1 MARIELDTVRRYR
14 GKREYN
20 MMQRARCEGL
30 EVVGNGFIV
39 REMCKLLRGAGKPLE
54 EPIEVYRGADAQT
67 RVREYAFFTKW
78 SIFYRM
84 VKTQDVVV

>member
-20 MMQRARCEGL
+20 TLQRARCEGL

-39 REMCKLLRGAGKPLE
+39 RELCKLLRDAGKPLE
-54 EPIEVYRGADAQT
+54 EPIEVYRGVT
-67 RVREYAFFTKW
+67 SCF
-78 SIFYRM
+78 
-84 VKTQDVVV
+84 VVMPLQRWLKRA

>member
-39 REMCKLLRGAGKPLE
+39 REICKLLRGAGKPLE
-54 EPIEVYRGADAQT
+54 EPIEVYRGVT
-67 RVREYAFFTKW
+67 SCF
-78 SIFYRM
+78 
-84 VKTQDVVV
+84 VVMPLQRWLKRA

>member
-1 MARIELDTVRRYR
+1 MARIELDTVRSYR

-39 REMCKLLRGAGKPLE
+39 RELCKLLRDAGKPLE
-54 EPIEVYRGADAQT
+54 EPIEVYRGVT
-67 RVREYAFFTKW
+67 SCF
-78 SIFYRM
+78 
-84 VKTQDVVV
+84 VVMPLQRWLKRA

>member
-1 MARIELDTVRRYR
+1 MARIELDTVRGYR

-54 EPIEVYRGADAQT
+54 EPIEVYRGVT
-67 RVREYAFFTKW
+67 SCF
-78 SIFYRM
+78 
-84 VKTQDVVV
+84 VVMPLQRWLKRA

>member
-20 MMQRARCEGL
+20 IMQRARCEGL

-54 EPIEVYRGADAQT
+54 EPIEVYRGVT
-67 RVREYAFFTKW
+67 SCF
-78 SIFYRM
+78 
-84 VKTQDVVV
+84 VVMPLQRWLKRA

>member
-54 EPIEVYRGADAQT
+54 EPIEVYRGVTSCFIVMPLQRWLKRA
-67 RVREYAFFTKW
+67 
-78 SIFYRM
+78 
-84 VKTQDVVV
+84 

>member
-14 GKREYN
+14 GKREYS

-54 EPIEVYRGADAQT
+54 EPIEVYRGVT
-67 RVREYAFFTKW
+67 SCF
-78 SIFYRM
+78 
-84 VKTQDVVV
+84 VVMPLQRWLKRA

>member
-1 MARIELDTVRRYR
+1 MARIDLDTVRRYR

-39 REMCKLLRGAGKPLE
+39 RELCKLLRDAGKPLE
-54 EPIEVYRGADAQT
+54 EPIEVYRGVTSCFIVMPLQRWLKRA
-67 RVREYAFFTKW
+67 
-78 SIFYRM
+78 
-84 VKTQDVVV
+84 

>member
-1 MARIELDTVRRYR
+1 MARIELDTVRSYR
-14 GKREYN
+14 GKQEYN

-54 EPIEVYRGADAQT
+54 EPIEVYRGVT
-67 RVREYAFFTKW
+67 SCF
-78 SIFYRM
+78 
-84 VKTQDVVV
+84 VVMPLQRWLKRA

>member
-30 EVVGNGFIV
+30 DVVGNGFIV

-54 EPIEVYRGADAQT
+54 EPIEVYRGVT
-67 RVREYAFFTKW
+67 SCF
-78 SIFYRM
+78 
-84 VKTQDVVV
+84 VVMPLQRWLKRA

>member
-20 MMQRARCEGL
+20 IMQRARCEGL

-39 REMCKLLRGAGKPLE
+39 RELCKLLRDAGKPLE
-54 EPIEVYRGADAQT
+54 EPIEVHRGVT
-67 RVREYAFFTKW
+67 SCF
-78 SIFYRM
+78 
-84 VKTQDVVV
+84 VVMPLQRWLKRA

>member
-39 REMCKLLRGAGKPLE
+39 RELCKLLRDAGKPLE
-54 EPIEVYRGADAQT
+54 EPIEVYRGVT
-67 RVREYAFFTKW
+67 SCF
-78 SIFYRM
+78 
-84 VKTQDVVV
+84 VVMPLQRWLKRA

>member
-54 EPIEVYRGADAQT
+54 EPIEVYRGVT
-67 RVREYAFFTKW
+67 SCF
-78 SIFYRM
+78 
-84 VKTQDVVV
+84 VVMPLQRWLKRA

>member
-20 MMQRARCEGL
+20 IMQRARCEGL

-54 EPIEVYRGADAQT
+54 EPIEVYRGVTSCFIVMPLQRWLKRA
-67 RVREYAFFTKW
+67 
-78 SIFYRM
+78 
-84 VKTQDVVV
+84 

>member
-54 EPIEVYRGADAQT
+54 EPIEVYRGVTSCFAVMPLQRWLKRA
-67 RVREYAFFTKW
+67 
-78 SIFYRM
+78 
-84 VKTQDVVV
+84 

>member
-30 EVVGNGFIV
+30 EVVSNGFIV

-54 EPIEVYRGADAQT
+54 EPIEVYRGVT
-67 RVREYAFFTKW
+67 SCF
-78 SIFYRM
+78 
-84 VKTQDVVV
+84 VVMPLQRWLKRA

>member
-20 MMQRARCEGL
+20 VMQRARCEGL

-39 REMCKLLRGAGKPLE
+39 RELCKLLRDAGKPLE
-54 EPIEVYRGADAQT
+54 EPIEVYRGVT
-67 RVREYAFFTKW
+67 SCF
-78 SIFYRM
+78 
-84 VKTQDVVV
+84 VVMPLQRWLKRA

>member
-39 REMCKLLRGAGKPLE
+39 REMCNLLRGAGKPLE
-54 EPIEVYRGADAQT
+54 EPIEVYRGVT
-67 RVREYAFFTKW
+67 SCF
-78 SIFYRM
+78 
-84 VKTQDVVV
+84 VVMPLQRWLKRA